1 VFREIIFEGNVEEEY
16 APIGGKS
23 MACIFAL
30 FATLT
35 PRLALLLLWIFTP
48 LVNRAFSFFLWP
60 LLGLILLPF
69 TTMIYVLVYVPH
81 IGVVGWNWLWIILGF
96 FLDLAAY
103 AGSGYSNRN
112 RFPAMS
118 RYPS

>member
-1 VFREIIFEGNVEEEY
+1 MHFRVVRDTY
-16 APIGGKS
+16 TAPGIVV
-23 MACIFAL
+23 AVDIH
-30 FATLT
+30 
-35 PRLALLLLWIFTP
+35 TP